1 MDACELTRNE
11 FLHSYFQRIFP
22 KLQVMFFNFQSL
34 RAGIFQEHLSVAAFK
49 LQMIPGFLVGLQ
61 LSFVSSVS
69 HDNMKQHKRFIF

>member
-1 MDACELTRNE
+1 
-11 FLHSYFQRIFP
+11 
-22 KLQVMFFNFQSL
+22 MFFNFQSL

-69 HDNMKQHKRFIF
+69 HDNMQQHKRFIF